1 MKEGPVI
8 SVIHCMFPALCN
20 HSVPQRLWAGFVT
33 TSSGSQSVR
42 LWVPSS
48 GRSRVPVP
56 LGTRPTSRLTSPCEQ
71 AAGGAVAPQSHP
83 SHCPSQTLGLAASQA
98 GGQQTDIQAGAT

>member
-20 HSVPQRLWAGFVT
+20 HPVPQRLWAGFVT
-33 TSSGSQSVR
+33 TSSG
-42 LWVPSS
+42 
-48 GRSRVPVP
+48 
-56 LGTRPTSRLTSPCEQ
+56 TRRTSRLTSPCEQ

-83 SHCPSQTLGLAASQA
+83 SHCPSQTLGLAASRA